1 LLRLQ
6 LTEVL
11 ADVHVEAG
19 KEGGKEGGRK
29 GGPGGKALKTFL
41 FALREA
47 LLGMESGV
55 SGIGRK
61 EGRGG
66 REGRGET

>member
-19 KEGGKEGGRK
+19 NEGKEGGRK
-29 GGPGGKALKTFL
+29 GGPGGKTLKTFL

-55 SGIGRK
+55 SRTEKGR
-61 EGRGG
+61 EGG
-66 REGRGET
+66 REGETACMP